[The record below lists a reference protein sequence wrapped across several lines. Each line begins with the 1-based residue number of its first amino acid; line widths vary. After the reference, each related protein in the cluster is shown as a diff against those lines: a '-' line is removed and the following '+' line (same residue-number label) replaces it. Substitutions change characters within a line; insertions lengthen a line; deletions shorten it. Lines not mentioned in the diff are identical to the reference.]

1 MVVLRWVFRIVA
13 AVVVLIA
20 LVFIG
25 ARFHDGP
32 LGPIP
37 GGPLVGGDAVSV
49 PITDWTF
56 AADVPEIEL
65 QLVSQRKSRTTW
77 LLVHEGKAYV
87 PASTEYPP
95 GKTWHRAALEDG
107 RAIVR
112 ILGKRYAVT
121 LTKVDDPT
129 LTSTIREQVAAEKYP
144 MRPGGDAWLFAMTP
158 RAAGS

>member
-1 MVVLRWVFRIVA
+1 MVVVRWVIRIVVGLA
-13 AVVVLIA
+13 ILIA
-20 LVFIG
+20 LVFAG

-37 GGPLVGGDAVSV
+37 GGPLVAGDTNAGPV
-49 PITDWTF
+49 TDWTF
-56 AADVPEIEL
+56 VADVPEIEL
-65 QLVSQRKSRTTW
+65 QLVAQSKSRTVW

-95 GKTWHRAALEDG
+95 GKTWHRVALQDG

-112 ILGKRYAVT
+112 IRGKRYPVT
-121 LTKVDDPT
+121 LTRVDDPA
-129 LTSTIREQVAAEKYP
+129 LTSAVREVAAKKYP
-144 MRPGGDAWLFAMTP
+144 MRPGGEAWLFAMTP